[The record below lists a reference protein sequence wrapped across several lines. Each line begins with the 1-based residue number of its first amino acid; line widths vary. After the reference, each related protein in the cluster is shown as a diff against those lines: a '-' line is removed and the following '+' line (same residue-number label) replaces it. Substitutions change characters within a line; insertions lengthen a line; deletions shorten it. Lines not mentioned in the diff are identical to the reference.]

1 MVLQGRDAPRL
12 PLPTDEGE
20 EFTPAAADDDVGEAE
35 SWGAVEDDDLPT
47 DAAAVVLQEVAEQSS
62 YGELLLADLI
72 RRQRRLALSVTGVFL
87 VLLLGLPLVNLLLPT
102 VAALPVFGL
111 PLTWVLLAILIYPL
125 LWLLGWYF
133 STTARALEDEF
144 VAYAR

>member
-1 MVLQGRDAPRL
+1 MPAEVGGSDAQAL
-12 PLPTDEGE
+12 ADEV
-20 EFTPAAADDDVGEAE
+20 FDDSE
-35 SWGAVEDDDLPT
+35 SWVPGAEATLPT
-47 DAAAVVLQEVAEQSS
+47 DAAAVVLQEVAEQTS
-62 YGELLLADLI
+62 YGELLMADLI
-72 RRQRRLALSVTGVFL
+72 RRQRRLALSVAGVFL

-111 PLTWVLLAILIYPL
+111 PLTWVLLAVLIYPL
-125 LWLLGWYF
+125 LWSLGWYF

>member
-1 MVLQGRDAPRL
+1 MVLQGEDAP
-12 PLPTDEGE
+12 GIS
-20 EFTPAAADDDVGEAE
+20 TPAAAGGQDAPPVGELEFA
-35 SWGAVEDDDLPT
+35 ADLTDDAFAA
-47 DAAAVVLQEVAEQSS
+47 DAAAVVLQEVAEQTS

-72 RRQRRLALSVTGVFL
+72 RRQRRLALSVAGVFL
-87 VLLLGLPLVNLLLPT
+87 VLLLGLPLVNLFLPS

-111 PLTWVLLAILIYPL
+111 PLTWVLLAVLIYPL

-144 VAYAR
+144 VGYVR